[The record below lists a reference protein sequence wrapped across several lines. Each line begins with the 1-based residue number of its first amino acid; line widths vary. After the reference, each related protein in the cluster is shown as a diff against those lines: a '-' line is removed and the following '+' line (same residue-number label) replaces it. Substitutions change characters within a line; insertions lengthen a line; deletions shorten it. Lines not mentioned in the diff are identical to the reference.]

1 MSLSDTS
8 RPSSAEM
15 TRIGSFRA
23 AWAALFGA
31 PECKRV
37 FWPVVSGTSEGK
49 PVGLVGR
56 IFFAMGHAGPGR
68 TFFAMGPAGLCRTFF
83 AFGLAGLVG
92 GCFQPLY
99 AEHPLPVGAAGN
111 PGVAGQ
117 LRAVDVAAIDA
128 PAGSRLARVSV
139 NVRNEL
145 IYDLTGGGGG
155 FSPTHRLDVKLVA
168 TQLQVIVD
176 INTARPDVNNYGID
190 STYTLTELATG
201 RVVVKGQTFARV
213 SYNIPGQE
221 QRFAGERGLRDA
233 ENRAAKE
240 IAENIRSRLASFFV
254 AGT

>member
-31 PECKRV
+31 PDCKRV
-37 FWPVVSGTSEGK
+37 FWPVVSGTSVGK

-56 IFFAMGHAGPGR
+56 IFFAMGHAGLGR

-99 AEHPLPVGAAGN
+99 AEHPLPVGTAGN
-111 PGVAGQ
+111 PGVVGQ